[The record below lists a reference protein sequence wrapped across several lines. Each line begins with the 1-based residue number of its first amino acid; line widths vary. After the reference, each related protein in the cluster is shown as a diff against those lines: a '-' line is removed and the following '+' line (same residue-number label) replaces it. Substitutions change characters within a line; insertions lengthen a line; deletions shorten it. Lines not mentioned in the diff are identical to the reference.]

1 MSIYRM
7 TLRFNL
13 EADEERSAAE
23 FLRELDCEKFKSRN
37 QFVID
42 LISAYMA
49 KTAQEQSEDA
59 FVEKIRQMLRE
70 EIADISIAAPTKKE
84 PIVMDTFLTEEE
96 KEENAVS
103 VLEALKMFE

>member
-13 EADEERSAAE
+13 EDDKERSAAE
-23 FLRELDCEKFKSRN
+23 FLKELDWRKFKSRN

-49 KTAQEQSEDA
+49 KAVQEQSEDA
-59 FVEKIRQMLRE
+59 FIEKIRLMFRE
-70 EIADISIAAPTKKE
+70 EIADISVVASEQKKATAA
-84 PIVMDTFLTEEE
+84 VMELTTEQ
-96 KEENAVS
+96 KAKNAAS
-103 VLEALKMFE
+103 VLDDLEMFG